1 MELMTIKQTA
11 GFLRVSMGTVR
22 NMVQRGDLP
31 ALRVGKQIRFV
42 REDLER
48 WVRRQVHPL
57 PLVSPRI
64 VPLRSAGRRYAETAA
79 LQ

>member
-11 GFLRVSMGTVR
+11 AFLRVSMGTVR

-42 REDLER
+42 REDLEH
-48 WVRRQVHPL
+48 WVRRQVA
-57 PLVSPRI
+57 PRTQ
-64 VPLRSAGRRYAETAA
+64 PARTMAMRSGQYRM
-79 LQ
+79 